1 MSAAVSE
8 KHKTS
13 LRNGSSNSYVEL
25 GSFSTKRKEGNA
37 EVDNISLESDE
48 SSFLIKPKHLIFQ
61 PESIRRK
68 WLRKHGKG
76 KMIDFED
83 D

>member
-13 LRNGSSNSYVEL
+13 GRNEHKTSGRNGSSNSYVKL

-48 SSFLIKPKHLIFQ
+48 SSFLIKPKHLIF
-61 PESIRRK
+61 
-68 WLRKHGKG
+68 
-76 KMIDFED
+76 
-83 D
+83 